1 MTRSDA
7 LRALLAKVEAGEW
20 DDVDDN
26 ALWTLDADDIE
37 QTFGSA
43 LTSQI
48 YRGWHAYAG
57 SLDAAKALHEA
68 VLPGWDWGR
77 SAASG
82 QFYVWNTGEGPASAM
97 SNNEDPAR
105 AWLICILK
113 ALIATEDN

>member
-7 LRALLAKVEAGEW
+7 LRALLAKVEAGTAW
-20 DDVDDN
+20 DAGSGGCFVTLAYLGTVGQFSAVDL
-26 ALWTLDADDIE
+26 AIKA
-37 QTFGSA
+37 FK
-43 LTSQI
+43 
-48 YRGWHAYAG
+48 G

-82 QFYVWNTGEGPASAM
+82 QFYVWNTGKGPASAL
-97 SNNEDPAR
+97 SNNKDPAR
-105 AWLICILK
+105 AWLIAILK